1 MSEST
6 IRTKIRQQIKPFQ
19 REVTYTTGWAGELT
33 FAELEAQIAPQIAN
47 RIKRFGVYG
56 QDIADSVQIGLMR
69 LWLRLVDE
77 PDFLAD
83 DTLTRSVWRAIA
95 VCGCTTILSRNRR
108 YHFFSDMEENTGV
121 DTDEYAVHGFDRRTQ
136 IWDAIER
143 WARFATET
151 DIRMDIEQA
160 INAIAE
166 RYADDITG
174 LVALYLLTT
183 EAKPLETIAAHR
195 LPRSSVYARMD
206 QIRERLQKL
215 LVDYKP
221 RERRT
226 WRDRFDAGEI
236 APYLQVVAHYED
248 RPLAL
253 AAIYT
258 LTTQAK
264 VRHFATNEN
273 ERRRVTQY
281 RRAAVKRLAAAYGQA
296 IAF

>member
-6 IRTKIRQQIKPFQ
+6 IRTRIRQQIKPFQ

-33 FAELEAQIAPQIAN
+33 FAELETQIAPQIAN

-77 PDFLAD
+77 PDLLAD
-83 DTLTRSVWRAIA
+83 DTLTRAVWRAIA

-108 YHFFSDMEENTGV
+108 YHFFSEMEENTGI

-136 IWDAIER
+136 IWDAKER

-151 DIRMDIEQA
+151 DILLDITRA
-160 INAIAE
+160 INVIAD

-183 EAKPLETIAAHR
+183 DAKPLETIAAHN

-215 LVDYKP
+215 LADYRP
-221 RERRT
+221 RDRHT
-226 WRDRFDAGEI
+226 WRDRFEAGEI
-236 APYLQVVAHYED
+236 EPYLQVVAHFED

-258 LTTQAK
+258 LTTRTK
-264 VRHFATNEN
+264 VRHFAANEN
-273 ERRRVTQY
+273 ERQRLRQY
-281 RRAAVKRLAAAYGQA
+281 RRAALKRLATAYGQA